1 MLYEFEEM
9 SVTGVCAYA
18 NIFKRQTMPNRDTGM
33 VDKRDYAF
41 TLVVD
46 VDSHVDSLLNQG
58 IQAKLNKKHRFMH
71 NRTIDASGAANYR
84 LTNRSPF
91 PVFTQGGENI
101 RVRSEGIPAL
111 DSFFNGCTVKATIQ
125 PFAITN
131 SLIYRRVILLVKR
144 LEILDTPHIPEQWSI
159 I

>member
-9 SVTGVCAYA
+9 SVTGICAYA
-18 NIFKRQTMPNRDTGM
+18 NIFKRQTMPNLDTGT

-58 IQAKLNKKHRFMH
+58 IQAKLNKRHRFMH
-71 NRTIDASGAANYR
+71 NRTVNEPGVAHYR
-84 LTNRSPF
+84 LTNRLPF
-91 PVFTQGGENI
+91 PVFTQSGENI
-101 RVRSEGIPAL
+101 RVRSEGVPAL
-111 DSFFNGCTVKATIQ
+111 DSFFNGCTVKAIVK
-125 PFAITN
+125 PLAITN
-131 SLIYRRVILLVKR
+131 NIIYRRVILLVKR
-144 LEILDTPHIPEQWSI
+144 LEILDTPHVPEQWSI